1 MDRSADASSTS
12 RTRPSRPSRR
22 SAKGS
27 WTSASAGSPGLGR
40 AALKALAARHGIHP
54 SKALGQSFLADP
66 NLARAIVV
74 DAGVRAEEPILEVG
88 AGLGSLTVALAE
100 TEAEVVAVEFDRSL
114 VPALREV
121 LAPFANVRVE
131 VGDALRMDWDRVL
144 GRGDRRMVSNLPYNV
159 AVPLLVGMLDRA
171 PQIFEYVAMV
181 QREVG
186 ERLAARPGEH
196 AYGAVSVRVAYRAEA
211 RVIRRV
217 PATVF
222 WPRPNVESVLV
233 RITPRPAPV
242 DVDPAVLFRVIEEG
256 FAERRKTMGN
266 ALRRLGLDPSSAS
279 RIIAACGLEPEV
291 RAERLS
297 LADFARVA
305 DALVRGGEPE

>member
-1 MDRSADASSTS
+1 MA
-12 RTRPSRPSRR
+12 
-22 SAKGS
+22 
-27 WTSASAGSPGLGR
+27 
-40 AALKALAARHGIHP
+40 
-54 SKALGQSFLADP
+54 
-66 NLARAIVV
+66 
-74 DAGVRAEEPILEVG
+74 DAGVRAGEPVLEVG

-100 TEAEVVAVEFDRSL
+100 TGAEVVAVELDRAL

-121 LAPFANVRVE
+121 LGPFVNVRVE
-131 VGDALRMDWDRVL
+131 VGDALRMDWDDVL
-144 GRGDRRMVSNLPYNV
+144 GRSDRRMVSNLPYNV
-159 AVPLLVGMLDRA
+159 AVPLLVGMLERVH
-171 PQIFEYVAMV
+171 QIREYVVMV

-186 ERLAARPGEH
+186 ERLAARPGEK

-233 RITPRPAPV
+233 RVTPRPAPV
-242 DVDPAVLFRVIEEG
+242 DVDPAVLFRVVEEG

-266 ALRRLGLDPSSAS
+266 ALRRIGLDPSAAM
-279 RIIAACGLEPEV
+279 RIMAACGLEPEV

-297 LADFARVA
+297 LADFARIA
-305 DALVRGGEPE
+305 DALVREGELG